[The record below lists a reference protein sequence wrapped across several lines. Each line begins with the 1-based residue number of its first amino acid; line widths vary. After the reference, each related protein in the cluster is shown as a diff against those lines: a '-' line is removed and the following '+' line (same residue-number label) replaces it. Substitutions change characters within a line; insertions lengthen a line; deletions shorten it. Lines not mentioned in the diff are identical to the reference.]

1 MQIHEVTQKPLK
13 EGLVTSLAGG
23 IASAVGKSLQT
34 KAFGQSIPGSGSGP
48 MNRAQGL
55 KMGQEL
61 AQTLKPILQ
70 KQWAQNV
77 QVAMS
82 QSKDPATGIPPT
94 SASQLTTGEQ
104 SKLKSELV
112 TLINRAIQPRSNGF
126 DYTKLAD
133 SIGDIAT
140 PEGQTTKAQAM
151 QAIEDI
157 SLAID
162 NIFKAEIDPQA
173 GVNKDQTWQNLVVN
187 GIAPAQNIIAFDSGG
202 DGSRAPIQPGQAAT
216 RPTGDPYPNDYEINL
231 GKGWV
236 TRDFNN
242 PQHMAFLR
250 KQAGLA

>member
-1 MQIHEVTQKPLK
+1 MQIHEITQKPLK
-13 EGLVTSLAGG
+13 EGPVTSLAGG

-82 QSKDPATGIPPT
+82 QSKDPATGIPHT
-94 SASQLTTGEQ
+94 SASELTTGEQ
-104 SKLKSELV
+104 SKLKAELV
-112 TLINRAIQPRSNGF
+112 TLINRAIQPRSNSF

-151 QAIEDI
+151 QAIEVI
-157 SLAID
+157 GLAID

-173 GVNKDQTWQNLVVN
+173 VVNKDQNWQNLVVR

-202 DGSRAPIQPGQAAT
+202 YGSEARIQPGQAAI
-216 RPTGDPYPNDYEINL
+216 RPTGDPAPDDYEINL
-231 GKGWV
+231 GRGWV
-236 TRDFNN
+236 TRDLNN